1 MRHFHFYALN
11 RFLKYLTPYDEYVE
25 IDGKSDEWNEAKEFC
40 PNDEIIGFSV
50 VDEVGVVVGG
60 K

>member
-1 MRHFHFYALN
+1 MN
-11 RFLKYLTPYDEYVE
+11 EKWGILTPYDEYVE

-40 PNDEIIGFSV
+40 PNVEIIGFSV
-50 VDEVGVVVGG
+50 DDEIGVGVVVGG

>member
-1 MRHFHFYALN
+1 M
-11 RFLKYLTPYDEYVE
+11 KYLTPYDEYVE